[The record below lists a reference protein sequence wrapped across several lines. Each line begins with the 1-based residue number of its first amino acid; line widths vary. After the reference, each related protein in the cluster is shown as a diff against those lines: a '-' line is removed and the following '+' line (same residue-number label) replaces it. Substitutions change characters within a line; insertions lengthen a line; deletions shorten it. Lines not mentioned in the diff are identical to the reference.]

1 MFGCEPRA
9 RVEPSNLSNRQAAG
23 RMDSRSFKNP
33 YTDYEGPASTEKL
46 FDSAGHLTSG
56 FIQHLKSKISDLL
69 QHMENG
75 LVKADRTD
83 CSIYVGWTG
92 IALLYLHLH
101 NVYGD
106 QNYLQKAVQYVNQS
120 LKGLTGRVATFL
132 CGDAGPLAVAAV
144 VYHKLQQIQESD
156 NYINKLL
163 RLHQSVVKSN
173 SRLPDELLYGRMGYL
188 YALYFVNEQFG
199 SERIPLQHMK
209 EICSDV
215 VTSGEKLGGKKRF
228 SSCPLMYE
236 WYQEHYVG
244 AAHGLA
250 GIYYFLMQPE
260 FGIDQDTLLKMVK
273 PSVDYVCQQKFSSGN
288 YPASIGESRD
298 NLVHWCHGSPGV
310 IYMLIQAYKIFK
322 DENYLKD
329 AADCCDVIWQR
340 GLLKKGYGLCHGPAG
355 NAYAFLAMFN
365 LTQDKKYLY
374 RACKFAEWCLD
385 YGKHGCRTPDSPFSL
400 FEGVAGTV
408 YFLADLL
415 QPTKAKF
422 PAFEV

>member
-1 MFGCEPRA
+1 ME
-9 RVEPSNLSNRQAAG
+9 
-23 RMDSRSFKNP
+23 SRSFKNP
-33 YTDYEGPASTEKL
+33 YMDYEGPASTERL

-69 QHMENG
+69 QYMENG
-75 LVKADRTD
+75 LSKADRTD
-83 CSIYVGWTG
+83 CSTYNGIAG

-106 QNYLQKAVQYVNQS
+106 QNYLQKAVQYINQS
-120 LKGLTGRVATFL
+120 MKCLTGRVVTFL

-156 NYINKLL
+156 NYINQLL

-173 SRLPDELLYGRMGYL
+173 SRLPDELLYGRIGYL

-209 EICSDV
+209 EICSVV
-215 VTSGEKLGGKKRF
+215 VTSGKKLGSKKSF
-228 SSCPLMYE
+228 PGSPLMYE

-288 YPASIGESRD
+288 YPPSIGESRD

-329 AADCCDVIWQR
+329 AVDCTEVIWQR
-340 GLLKKGYGLCHGPAG
+340 GLLKKGYGLCHGPSG
-355 NAYAFLAMFN
+355 NAYGFLAMFN

-385 YGKHGCRTPDSPFSL
+385 FGKHGCRTPDSPFSL
-400 FEGVAGTV
+400 FEGVAGTI